1 MNDVPY
7 DPNFP
12 DPCNVHPSWT
22 TISPLLRGSFSPI
35 YEMSSKLFT
44 LAGIAHPYTT
54 QVLGSPGYQPE
65 PTNSDHCGLGTLI
78 MH

>member
-7 DPNFP
+7 NANFP
-12 DPCNVHPSWT
+12 DPCHVHPAWA

-35 YEMSSKLFT
+35 YEMSHRLFT

-54 QVLGSPGYQPE
+54 QVIATAGYQPE
-65 PTNSDHCGLGTLI
+65 ATNSDHCGLGTLI
-78 MH
+78 MR